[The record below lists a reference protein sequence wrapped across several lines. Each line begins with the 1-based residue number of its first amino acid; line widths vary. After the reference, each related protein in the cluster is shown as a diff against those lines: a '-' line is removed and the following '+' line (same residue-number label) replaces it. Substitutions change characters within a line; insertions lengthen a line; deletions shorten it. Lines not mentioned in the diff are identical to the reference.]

1 MTRDHT
7 LRAALSNELHAR
19 PPSPIHTPARASH
32 VAMLS
37 GETAASSDRAHF
49 GTLCRR
55 FGMAEPAPEANHHL
69 VDLGF
74 ARVKW
79 ERHTEYSAYTVYR
92 DGCDAANPF
101 AQPAIDALPADWVSE
116 LAGERIV
123 AVHIALVQETPNEAN
138 LVHLFGNDGFVGA
151 HFSGERAMGWTDFR
165 IHGDGWSRILVQD
178 HNLGV
183 RSAGRLVQRLV
194 EIENYRILALLSLPI
209 AWEAMARLSVIERAV
224 TETLVDNMPRSG
236 LKDDRALLDVL
247 TSQASACESIAA
259 ETSYRFAATRA
270 YHGLVTQRLLDLRE
284 LRIEGLP
291 GWGEFMARRYAPAIA
306 TCEAV
311 AARLD
316 ALSLRTHRAANLLR
330 TRVDVALEGQNADLL
345 ASMDR
350 RADLQLRLQETVEGL
365 SVVAISYYALALV
378 GHAVQGLRLVQIDI
392 DPDMAEGVAVLPVVI
407 LVWLGLHCIKRRI
420 ARSLNKPH

>member
-1 MTRDHT
+1 MIRDHQ
-7 LRAALSNELHAR
+7 LRAALTNELHAR
-19 PPSPIHTPARASH
+19 PPTPIQPPARASH
-32 VAMLS
+32 LAMLS
-37 GETAASSDRAHF
+37 GETAAATDRAYF
-49 GTLCRR
+49 ATLCRN
-55 FGMAEPAPEANHHL
+55 FGLPEPAAEANHHL
-69 VDLGF
+69 LDLGF

-79 ERHTEYSAYTVYR
+79 ERHTEYSAYTIYR

-101 AQPAIDALPADWVSE
+101 ANPAIDALPPDWVAG
-116 LAGERIV
+116 LAGERI
-123 AVHIALVQETPNEAN
+123 AAIHIALVQDAPNEAS

-165 IHGDGWSRILVQD
+165 IHGDSWSRILLQD
-178 HNLGV
+178 QGLGV

-209 AWEAMARLSVIERAV
+209 AWDAMARLSVIERAV

-236 LKDDRALLDVL
+236 LQDDRALLDVL
-247 TSQASACESIAA
+247 TTQASACESIAA
-259 ETSYRFAATRA
+259 ETSYRFGATRA

-284 LRIEGLP
+284 TRIEGLP
-291 GWGEFMARRYAPAIA
+291 GWTEFMARRYAPAIA

-311 AARLD
+311 ATRLD

-345 ASMDR
+345 TSMDR

-378 GHAVQGLRLVQIDI
+378 GHAVEGLRLVNIEI
-392 DPDMAEGVAVLPVVI
+392 DPDMAEGVAVLPVVA
-407 LVWLGLHCIKRRI
+407 LVWLGLRFIKRRI
-420 ARSLNKPH
+420 GRSQTKKH